1 MRRLP
6 VVLLVALLTSGC
18 STAAVSS
25 PSPIP
30 TAPPSLEPVA
40 SLSEPTTVPSPP
52 AVGSPGCPTE
62 SPMSVATYKAAD
74 PACFRAN
81 DVTLTGWETIPSGIG
96 GQSDHSTEP
105 AWLGEDFTPD
115 VLVDQLPEACS
126 QEMCDPFLFVHV
138 DPASKLEFERD
149 GLYVVITGHVDDPI
163 SATCYQVFN
172 NTPPASP
179 KPDAAGQA
187 ECRARFVLTSV
198 HEVPPPAGALSF
210 CPTEPILTIY
220 AARANAAC
228 FHGKALRVVG
238 WLDKLPAIDSDGPAI
253 APDWLN
259 FPTATLPAL
268 WSVKPLVQ
276 DGLPA
281 CSTDSGGNLDD
292 CDWNMTFVNPA
303 SGLSLGK
310 TPRWVIVTGHFDDP
324 VAETCRYTSGGPFGD
339 QIPPAVYAR
348 QACRS
353 EFVVTG
359 VQNTVAPG

>member
-74 PACFRAN
+74 PACFGAN

-163 SATCYQVFN
+163 SATSLGDTRYN
-172 NTPPASP
+172 DKWPDMTPVGI
-179 KPDAAGQA
+179 DARQKKNYVRLQA
-187 ECRARFVLTSV
+187 LAKINRE
-198 HEVPPPAGALSF
+198 
-210 CPTEPILTIY
+210 
-220 AARANAAC
+220 
-228 FHGKALRVVG
+228 K
-238 WLDKLPAIDSDGPAI
+238 LDKADQLNYDLFQREIKQRIGEYQFKPWMFDLGPMQGPQLLSEITEYAPFKTVKDYDNWI
-253 APDWLN
+253 ARLN
-259 FPTATLPAL
+259 
-268 WSVKPLVQ
+268 
-276 DGLPA
+276 
-281 CSTDSGGNLDD
+281 
-292 CDWNMTFVNPA
+292 
-303 SGLSLGK
+303 
-310 TPRWVIVTGHFDDP
+310 
-324 VAETCRYTSGGPFGD
+324 TSGVFVD
-339 QIPPAVYAR
+339 QWIALFTQGVTEHLTQPRAGLLA
-348 QACRS
+348 
-353 EFVVTG
+353 FVG
-359 VQNTVAPG
+359 